1 MMGVR
6 EKTEDT
12 NYARGVRAEEEAV
25 RYLGRQGYK
34 ILHQRYKTK
43 FGEIDLI
50 VQKDNLLCFVEVKMR
65 RNIVEALESI
75 TPRVQKRIENTA
87 LFFLSEYPDYMNCD
101 MRFDVIA
108 MSYSKD
114 GQLDI
119 THLDNAWEARS

>member
-1 MMGVR
+1 MGVAKNND
-6 EKTEDT
+6 ET
-12 NYARGVRAEEEAV
+12 NYARGVRAEEEAE
-25 RYLGRQGYK
+25 RYLEALGYK
-34 ILHQRYKTK
+34 ILRQRYKTK

-65 RNIVEALESI
+65 RNIAEALESI
-75 TPRVQKRIENTA
+75 TPRAQKRIENSA
-87 LFFLSEYPDYMNCD
+87 LFFLSENLDYMNCD

-114 GQLDI
+114 GTLDI

>member
-1 MMGVR
+1 MGADQNND
-6 EKTEDT
+6 ET
-12 NYARGVRAEEEAV
+12 NYARGVRAEEEAAQ
-25 RYLGRQGYK
+25 YLERQGYK
-34 ILHQRYKTK
+34 TLHQRYKTK

-65 RNIVEALESI
+65 RNIAEALESI

-87 LFFLSEYPDYMNCD
+87 LFFLSEHPDYMNCD